1 MAVNSTICPKC
12 GEQNEPDA
20 KFCGNC
26 GAPLEQASPPDRP
39 AGAPAEAAPATSV
52 RPEQPATR
60 ARPRWL
66 LPVGG
71 LVAVLALAA
80 AAVFSGVFSPK
91 NAEPPHV
98 STAPSTGPTPTTT
111 TTPPTPPR
119 AALTVDR
126 FTVTSVAPTPV
137 KGGLRV
143 ALAGT
148 LDLSGA
154 VDGTTV
160 QVLPAW
166 RAGGPQTP
174 LHYGSPASVKA
185 KNGTVALKSTASVQG
200 VSPTDSILVYLVA
213 RIGRK
218 EWVSTPSSV
227 AVAVVPPAPQP
238 APVPAPVTPRPQPGP
253 ATTTPAAPAPAPAPA
268 APSIQSVRL
277 SSTSSIRVRAGD
289 PVSFD
294 LAFNLVG
301 QQRAMLRVITALK
314 KADGGWNYQ
323 TASSFE
329 AVQGPNVVHGLR
341 FASSTGV
348 GPFMTFPVY
357 GLVQL
362 NGKTYESG
370 QPVVV
375 TILPGAAAGASG
387 VTTPG
392 SGVGTPPA
400 PTPAPSGQAKP
411 SNSCLK
417 IENHRSV
424 VTTVT
429 VVGYNESVS
438 FWDFS
443 PGENGVLVTG
453 GEALHGSNFT
463 IRLYDGKGIDA
474 SRQLEG
480 NNKHVFWRFDPS
492 VTDNG
497 KCPSGAWVGTLHD

>member
-1 MAVNSTICPKC
+1 MAVNSAICPKC

-20 KFCGNC
+20 RFCGSC
-26 GAPLEQASPPDRP
+26 GAPLEQAPSPDRP
-39 AGAPAEAAPATSV
+39 AGAPVEATPATPVLS
-52 RPEQPATR
+52 EQSATPS
-60 ARPRWL
+60 RPRWL

-71 LVAVLALAA
+71 VVAAFALAA
-80 AAVFSGVFSPK
+80 AVVFSGVLSPK
-91 NAEPPHV
+91 N
-98 STAPSTGPTPTTT
+98 
-111 TTPPTPPR
+111 PTPPQSHTGQSPVPAPITR
-119 AALTVDR
+119 TIPAPVPRPVLAVDR
-126 FTVTSVAPTPV
+126 FTVTSVSPTSV

-148 LDLSGA
+148 LVLSGA
-154 VDGTTV
+154 ADGATV
-160 QVLPAW
+160 QVFPAW
-166 RAGGPQTP
+166 RVGGPQTP

-185 KNGTVALKSTASVQG
+185 KDGTVPLSGTASVSLQG
-200 VSPTDSILVYLVA
+200 VSQTDSILMYLVA
-213 RIGRK
+213 RIGGR
-218 EWVSTPSSV
+218 EWVSTPSPV
-227 AVAVVPPAPQP
+227 ALALIPSAPQQATVPVPPVPRPRP
-238 APVPAPVTPRPQPGP
+238 APPTPV
-253 ATTTPAAPAPAPAPA
+253 APAPPPAPA

-301 QQRAMLRVITALK
+301 QQRAMLRVVTALK

-329 AVQGPNVVHGLR
+329 AVEGPNVVHGLH
-341 FASSTGV
+341 FASSTGA
-348 GPFMTFPVY
+348 GPFTTFPVY

-375 TILPGAAAGASG
+375 SILPGSGTTASG
-387 VTTPG
+387 
-392 SGVGTPPA
+392 GVVTPPA

-417 IENHRSV
+417 IVNQRSV
-424 VTTVT
+424 VTTVA

-438 FWDFS
+438 FWDFTA
-443 PGENGVLVTG
+443 GETGVLVTG
-453 GEALHGSNFT
+453 GEPLHGSNFT